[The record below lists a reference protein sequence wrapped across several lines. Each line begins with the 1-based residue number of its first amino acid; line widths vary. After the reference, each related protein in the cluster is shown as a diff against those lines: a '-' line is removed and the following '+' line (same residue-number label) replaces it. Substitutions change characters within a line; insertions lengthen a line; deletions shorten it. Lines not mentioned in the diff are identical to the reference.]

1 MVAIIVSV
9 ICRLI
14 AYVSVLAFVF
24 GLVAMSG
31 NYGYLWFLLLIG
43 TCKVIPTYGYTRRVD
58 GEENGG
64 NDGE

>member
-1 MVAIIVSV
+1 MVVVMVSV

-31 NYGYLWFLLLIG
+31 NYGYLWFLLLLS
-43 TCKVIPTYGYTRRVD
+43 TCELIPIYGYTRRAD
-58 GEENGG
+58 GDENGG
-64 NDGE
+64 NDGK